1 MKRSHAGRSRQL
13 LDCMNKK
20 DYTEEEIYGIMDI
33 RGKENIIKKVYDL
46 GAWEPG
52 SLGALGSKNS
62 RTQEP
67 KKP

>member
-52 SLGALGSKNS
+52 SLGAWEPGSL
-62 RTQEP
+62 RV
-67 KKP
+67 